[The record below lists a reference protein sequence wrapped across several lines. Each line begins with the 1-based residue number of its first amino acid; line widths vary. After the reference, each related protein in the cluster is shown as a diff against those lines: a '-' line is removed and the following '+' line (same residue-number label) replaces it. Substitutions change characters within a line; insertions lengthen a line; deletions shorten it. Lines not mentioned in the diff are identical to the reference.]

1 MLGIKDSTLLTSDDA
16 NLCLEQI
23 DNAIKMVSD
32 QRSQFGAYQNR
43 FEHAMNLID
52 NTSENISAA
61 ESKIRDT
68 DMGKEMV
75 KFVQG

>member
-1 MLGIKDSTLLTSDDA
+1 
-16 NLCLEQI
+16 
-23 DNAIKMVSD
+23 MVSD

-61 ESKIRDT
+61 ESKVRDT

-75 KFVQG
+75 KLSKENILAQATQAMLANTNNNIRNILQLLD